1 MQALL
6 SLGAAVNAR
15 DRSGGTPLSVT
26 AEEDGR
32 TGAAAALLAAGADV
46 RAKNAAGE
54 APMYIASLR
63 GHVAMVQLLLQFH
76 EREGISWTVRP
87 QHLCSGG
94 LCGTLLRNISMWC
107 RSPESLT
114 HASYLSEKL
123 RTSLM
128 PSKQLPCRMNLSVTK
143 SKIKCSR

>member
-1 MQALL
+1 MRACDTQALL

-26 AEEDGR
+26 AEEAGR

-63 GHVAMVQLLLQFH
+63 GHVALVQLLLQFH
-76 EREGISWTVRP
+76 ERQGISWTVP
-87 QHLCSGG
+87 ISLHCLCEVMK
-94 LCGTLLRNISMWC
+94 LCEVSICLIL
-107 RSPESLT
+107 
-114 HASYLSEKL
+114 
-123 RTSLM
+123 
-128 PSKQLPCRMNLSVTK
+128 
-143 SKIKCSR
+143 